1 MDRVASTGSA
11 EQEREGNK
19 AGMHAEHGGG
29 EVVAGRGSGGRGT
42 LKTRQQGG
50 DTRPG

>member
-19 AGMHAEHGGG
+19 AGMRAEHGGG
-29 EVVAGRGSGGRGT
+29 EVAAGGGSGGRGA
-42 LKTRQQGG
+42 LKTG
-50 DTRPG
+50 

>member
-19 AGMHAEHGGG
+19 GGMRAEHGGG
-29 EVVAGRGSGGRGT
+29 EVAAGGGSGGRGG
-42 LKTRQQGG
+42 LKTGEQGRE
-50 DTRPG
+50 TRPG